1 MTDSNPTGGGDA
13 VVLTI
18 SSKDL
23 RFLRFI
29 FEVAQGGIRE
39 ELAEHPHQPKD
50 ASRLDRELAAYAKL
64 LEALERNRSLVPD
77 RDVIDV
83 LRDLAEANDRENEY
97 ASAVEQHEALYGL
110 LGQIDGSKGSA

>member
-1 MTDSNPTGGGDA
+1 MADSNPTGGGDA

-39 ELAEHPHQPKD
+39 ELAENPHQLKD
-50 ASRLDRELAAYAKL
+50 PSRLDRELAAYEKL
-64 LEALERNRSLVPD
+64 LEALDSGSLVPD

-83 LRDLAEANDRENEY
+83 LRDLAEAIAGQGD
-97 ASAVEQHEALYGL
+97 SA
-110 LGQIDGSKGSA
+110 GSADRDLVPG

>member
-1 MTDSNPTGGGDA
+1 MADSNPTGGGDA

-29 FEVAQGGIRE
+29 FEVAQGGIQE
-39 ELAEHPHQPKD
+39 ELAENPHQLKD
-50 ASRLDRELAAYAKL
+50 PGRLDRELAAYAKL
-64 LEALERNRSLVPD
+64 LEALDSGSLVPD

>member
-1 MTDSNPTGGGDA
+1 MADPNPTGGGDA

-23 RFLRFI
+23 EFLRFI
-29 FEVAQGGIRE
+29 FEVAQEGICE
-39 ELAEHPHQPKD
+39 ALAENPRRLKEPG
-50 ASRLDRELAAYAKL
+50 RLDRELAAYTKL
-64 LEALERNRSLVPD
+64 LEALDSGSLVPD

-83 LRDLAEANDRENEY
+83 VRDIAEVNDRENEY
-97 ASAVEQHEALYGL
+97 ASVVEQHEALYGL

>member
-1 MTDSNPTGGGDA
+1 MGGGDA

-39 ELAEHPHQPKD
+39 ELAENSHQLKD
-50 ASRLDRELAAYAKL
+50 PGRLDRELAAYAKL
-64 LEALERNRSLVPD
+64 LEALDSGSLVPD

-83 LRDLAEANDRENEY
+83 LRDLAAANDRENEY
-97 ASAVEQHEALYGL
+97 ATSAVEQHEALYGL